1 MKQSNNHSH
10 HNHAEHEETH
20 HNHGDNNESHNHS
33 NHEHGGHD
41 HHGHMVTEF
50 RNKFFII
57 LIFTIPI
64 VLLSPMIQSFIG
76 VDWQFSGDVYI
87 VAALATFVFF
97 YGGWPFIKGAYDEL
111 KNKEPAM
118 MTLIAMAIS
127 VAYFYSMAVVFGFNG
142 EEIFWE
148 LATLVLIM
156 LLGHWIEMRSINN
169 ASKALESLASLMP
182 DTANRIS
189 ENGETEE
196 VQIDDIKAGDLLLVK
211 PGEKMP
217 LDGKIV
223 KGKSQVDESMLTG
236 ESVPV
241 TKSVDDEVIGGS
253 INREGSLTIEVEK
266 LMNESYLTQVIDMVK
281 ESQRTKSKT
290 QDVTN
295 KAAKW
300 LFYIALVAG
309 IITFIVW
316 IAIGATVDTAVMR
329 LVTVLV
335 IACPHALGLAAPLVI
350 SVSTSLAAKHGLLI
364 RKRPQFEN
372 ARKINAVIFDKT
384 GTLTE
389 GKFGVTDIQA
399 FNNMD
404 ENTLLSYAAT
414 VENDSEHPIA
424 TGILN
429 EAKAKDLE
437 LLEMTDFNSIT
448 GVGIEGTIDD
458 KQVKVVSPGYVR
470 KQNIDFDDINFN
482 KWSEQGKT
490 VVFLLV
496 DEELAGAIA
505 LADKIKESSKE
516 TIIELHKRNIKAIM
530 LTGDNKK
537 VANYVAEQIGIDEV
551 YAEVMPDQKAD
562 KVTEIQSRG
571 LIVAMTGDG
580 INDAPALTKADV
592 GIAVG
597 AGTDIAIDSADII
610 LVDSN
615 PKDILAIFSLSKRTY
630 NKLVQNLIWATGYNV
645 IALPLAAGVL
655 APWGI
660 ILSPAVGAILMS
672 LSTIIVAIN
681 AQLLHRFEVE

>member
-1 MKQSNNHSH
+1 MNKEDN
-10 HNHAEHEETH
+10 HNHAEHEESH
-20 HNHGDNNESHNHS
+20 HNHEESHESHNHS
-33 NHEHGGHD
+33 GHD
-41 HHGHMVTEF
+41 HHAHMVTDF

-64 VLLSPMIQSFIG
+64 VLLSPMIQNFIG
-76 VDWQFSGDVYI
+76 VDWQFTGDIYI
-87 VAALATFVFF
+87 VAALATFVYF

-111 KNKEPAM
+111 KNKEPGM

-127 VAYFYSMAVVFGFNG
+127 VAYLYSMAVVFGFNG
-142 EEIFWE
+142 EEMFWE

-156 LLGHWIEMRSINN
+156 LLGHWIEMRAINN

-182 DTANRIS
+182 DTANRIT

-241 TKSVDDEVIGGS
+241 EKSVDDEVIGGS

-266 LMNESYLTQVIDMVK
+266 LMNESYLTQVIDMVR

-300 LFYIALVAG
+300 LFYIALAAG
-309 IITFIVW
+309 IITFIAW
-316 IAIGATVDTAVMR
+316 ISIGATIDTAIIR

-364 RKRPQFEN
+364 RKRPQFEK

-389 GKFGVTDIQA
+389 GKFGVTDIQT
-399 FNNMD
+399 FNNID
-404 ENTLLSYAAT
+404 ENILLSYAAT
-414 VENDSEHPIA
+414 IENDSEHPIA
-424 TGILN
+424 RGILN
-429 EAKAKDLE
+429 EAKLKELE
-437 LLEMTDFNSIT
+437 LFEMSNFNSIT

-470 KQNIDFDDINFN
+470 KQKIDFDDKNFN

-496 DEELAGAIA
+496 NEELAGAIA
-505 LADKIKESSKE
+505 LADKIKESSKQ
-516 TIIELHKRNIKAIM
+516 TIEQLHKRNIKAIM
-530 LTGDNKK
+530 LTGDNQK

-551 YAEVMPDQKAD
+551 YAEVMPDEKAD
-562 KVTEIQSRG
+562 KVTEIQERG
-571 LIVAMTGDG
+571 LVVAMTGDG

-597 AGTDIAIDSADII
+597 AGTDIAMDSADIV